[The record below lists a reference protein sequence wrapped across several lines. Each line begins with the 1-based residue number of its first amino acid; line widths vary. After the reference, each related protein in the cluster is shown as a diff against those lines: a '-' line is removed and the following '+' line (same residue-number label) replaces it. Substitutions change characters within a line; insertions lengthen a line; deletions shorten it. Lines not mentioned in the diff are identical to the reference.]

1 LQEAVKDLVCAG
13 LEDPDA
19 DLQAEALAA
28 TVALASVTRQPLAEK
43 DLMDVAETA
52 ARDETMRERLIS
64 STGSNHSGSG
74 GNHRTPS
81 PYLVSISLIVL
92 ITIVY
97 ITSFISANV

>member
-1 LQEAVKDLVCAG
+1 VCQG

-52 ARDETMRERLIS
+52 ARDESMRERLIS
-64 STGSNHSGSG
+64 SAGSNHSGSNG
-74 GNHRTPS
+74 SSGRTPS
-81 PYLVSISLIVL
+81 PFLVS
-92 ITIVY
+92 
-97 ITSFISANV
+97 TSFTTHVSFLVV